1 MDRRR
6 KEREREGE
14 EINGLIDSPTD
25 EWIDGQIM
33 DGPNGGRVG
42 GREKEMGLPLY
53 EISYS
58 RLEILSEIS
67 DLNLW
72 RLV

>member
-1 MDRRR
+1 MD
-6 KEREREGE
+6 G
-14 EINGLIDSPTD
+14 
-25 EWIDGQIM
+25 WID
-33 DGPNGGRVG
+33 DGWTNGGRVG

-53 EISYS
+53 EISDS